1 MIKFIYFDV
10 GGVVVKD
17 FSGNDKWKEFKKTL
31 GVSEDQ
37 DADFDDYFDKK
48 EVEICKGKDIESIHD
63 EISREFKFNLSSD
76 FSILHEFVRRFD
88 RNESIWPVIS
98 KVKQKTR
105 VGLLTN
111 MYPGMLD
118 AIKVSNLLPEIEW
131 DVVIDSSIVG
141 YAKPEKEIYEI
152 AQREAG
158 VLADEILFVENS
170 KRNID
175 AADKM
180 GWHTFHYNS
189 SDPISSSIGLSKV
202 INEL

>member
-10 GGVVVKD
+10 GGVVIQD
-17 FSGNDKWKEFKKTL
+17 FSGNDKWLEFKQTL
-31 GVSEDQ
+31 GVPVDL
-37 DADFDDYFDKK
+37 DKDFDNYFDQK

-63 EISREFKFNLSSD
+63 EINKLFKLNLPSD
-76 FSILHEFVRRFD
+76 FSILDEFVRRFE
-88 RNESIWPVIS
+88 RNESIWSVINDAKS
-98 KVKQKTR
+98 KYQ

-118 AIKVSNLLPEIEW
+118 AIKGKSLLPEIEW
-131 DVVIDSSIVG
+131 DVMIDSSNVG
-141 YAKPEKEIYEI
+141 YAKPEREIYEI

-180 GWHTFHYNS
+180 GWQTFHYNS
-189 SDPISSSIGLSKV
+189 STPENSSKLLRGL
-202 INEL
+202 I